1 MARSVKDIYD
11 SIIAE
16 KESFSQLNGL
26 LPLGTSYDDLLTDLS
41 SSSKVSVWRL
51 MAFVVASVIWV
62 LETFMDLWQA
72 EVNTLIES
80 QKFGSLPWYV
90 SIAKLWQQGHVLIF
104 VDDFPAYAADD
115 PVAKIVT
122 HASAIESGGVIFLKV
137 AKTGG
142 SGLEALT
149 TPELDEF
156 RSYIAQRKVAGANL
170 VADSLNA
177 DTLQV
182 DVEIKYNPILA
193 EATVQANVELAIS
206 SYLAALPFDAVFRR
220 LAFEDA
226 IQGVEGVTG
235 ITINNMTGNQGLNS
249 TSIAQE
255 YVAGAG
261 YMTFDIPGSTITM
274 TPGL

>member
-115 PVAKIVT
+115 PA
-122 HASAIESGGVIFLKV
+122 
-137 AKTGG
+137 
-142 SGLEALT
+142 
-149 TPELDEF
+149 
-156 RSYIAQRKVAGANL
+156 
-170 VADSLNA
+170 
-177 DTLQV
+177 
-182 DVEIKYNPILA
+182 
-193 EATVQANVELAIS
+193 
-206 SYLAALPFDAVFRR
+206 
-220 LAFEDA
+220 
-226 IQGVEGVTG
+226 
-235 ITINNMTGNQGLNS
+235 
-249 TSIAQE
+249 
-255 YVAGAG
+255 
-261 YMTFDIPGSTITM
+261 
-274 TPGL
+274 